1 MMSRPTPT
9 LPASQYPASANRPA
23 TAITPARR
31 RLAAAVSTPLLACLL
46 LGACD
51 GDTRPSGA
59 PVAATAPSAPQEA
72 VTRIGDVTIRA
83 SVVQTSTLP
92 DAVAMQYG
100 IERSD
105 RLALLLVAVRQGP
118 EAQETALPATIT
130 ATAID
135 LRGRRQD
142 IPMRE
147 LRTGDLLDYVGTAE
161 IDLPDTLRF
170 ELTVVREGGAPSTMQ
185 FNREFYPR

>member
-1 MMSRPTPT
+1 MMPNSTPL
-9 LPASQYPASANRPA
+9 LPASAHPALASRADSPF
-23 TAITPARR
+23 IPARR
-31 RLAAAVSTPLLACLL
+31 RLSAVWMPLLACLL
-46 LGACD
+46 LGGCG
-51 GDTRPSGA
+51 GDTGPSGA
-59 PVAATAPSAPQEA
+59 PAAATAPSAPQEA

-92 DAVAMQYG
+92 EAVAMQYG

-105 RLALLLVAVRQGP
+105 RLALLLVAVRQGA

-130 ATAID
+130 ATATD

-170 ELTVVREGGAPSTMQ
+170 ELTIVREGGAQSTMQ
-185 FNREFYPR
+185 FTREFYPR

>member
-1 MMSRPTPT
+1 MSP
-9 LPASQYPASANRPA
+9 RPA
-23 TAITPARR
+23 PKYRSHATRT
-31 RLAAAVSTPLLACLL
+31 LAARLGGPLHWSRHRLVAAVFVPFLGALL
-46 LGACD
+46 LGGCG
-51 GDTRPSGA
+51 GDTGNSGPPA
-59 PVAATAPSAPQEA
+59 AATAPSAPQEA
-72 VTRIGDVTIRA
+72 VTRVGDVTIRA

-92 DAVAMQYG
+92 EAVAMQYG

-105 RLALLLVAVRQGP
+105 RLVMLLVAVRQGP

-130 ATAID
+130 ASATD

-147 LRTGDLLDYVGTAE
+147 LRSGDLLDYVGTAE

-170 ELTVVREGGAPSTMQ
+170 DLTVMREGGAQSTMQ
-185 FNREFYPR
+185 FSREFYPR

>member
-1 MMSRPTPT
+1 M
-9 LPASQYPASANRPA
+9 
-23 TAITPARR
+23 
-31 RLAAAVSTPLLACLL
+31 
-46 LGACD
+46 
-51 GDTRPSGA
+51 
-59 PVAATAPSAPQEA
+59 
-72 VTRIGDVTIRA
+72 TRIGDVTIRA

-92 DAVAMQYG
+92 EAVAMQYG

-135 LRGRRQD
+135 LRGRRQE

-161 IDLPDTLRF
+161 IDLPDTVRF
-170 ELTVVREGGAPSTMQ
+170 ELTIVREGGARSTMQ
-185 FNREFYPR
+185 FSREFYPR

>member
-1 MMSRPTPT
+1 M
-9 LPASQYPASANRPA
+9 LPPSACLALGNHSGSPL
-23 TAITPARR
+23 PLARR
-31 RLAAAVSTPLLACLL
+31 RRVAATWIPLLTCLL
-46 LGACD
+46 LGGCG
-51 GDTRPSGA
+51 GDTGPAGPPA
-59 PVAATAPSAPQEA
+59 AATAPSAPQEA

-92 DAVAMQYG
+92 DTVAMQYG

-130 ATAID
+130 ATATD

-161 IDLPDTLRF
+161 IDLPDTMRF
-170 ELTVVREGGAPSTMQ
+170 ELTIVREGGARSTMQ